1 MSNSK
6 FDNASAFAA
15 SAVHDMLQAITT
27 TAKETRIRLTSEYR
41 SSSFVWIM
49 IDRLPAPAP
58 HKEEQVWAHTNDID
72 LLTGAPISLSV
83 CIDLSQAMTLASII
97 TNYLDGE
104 LVSYGKV
111 DALMQS
117 VNLDGTRNPNFLG
130 DSESGYGNLTAQ
142 AANTVI

>member
-1 MSNSK
+1 MPPSK

-27 TAKETRIRLTSEYR
+27 TAKETRLRLTSEFSPSR
-41 SSSFVWIM
+41 LIWIM
-49 IDRLPAPAP
+49 IDRLPATSANA
-58 HKEEQVWAHTNDID
+58 EEQVWAHINDGD
-72 LLTGAPISLSV
+72 LSIGTPMSLSV
-83 CIDLSQAMTLASII
+83 CVPLSNATTLASTI

-117 VNLDGTRNPNFLG
+117 VNLDGTHNPHVIG
-130 DSESGYGNLTAQ
+130 DSESGYGNWSAQ
-142 AANTVI
+142 ATNIVV